1 MPQETVDDKEFLI
14 QRENFWINE
23 IKATESEAVIP
34 LFKIRNSVAYCVKG

>member
-1 MPQETVDDKEFLI
+1 MPQETVDDKEFLS

-34 LFKIRNSVAYCVKG
+34 LFKIRNSVAHCVKG